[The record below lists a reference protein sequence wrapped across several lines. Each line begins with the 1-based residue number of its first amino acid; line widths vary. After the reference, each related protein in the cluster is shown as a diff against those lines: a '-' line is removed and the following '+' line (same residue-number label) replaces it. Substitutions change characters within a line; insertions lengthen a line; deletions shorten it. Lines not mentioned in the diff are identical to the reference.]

1 MTGLGLI
8 SWRRF
13 LLVLILLIYAYLW
26 LAALIALFV
35 ANLGQSWSDFD
46 AHLVVLANA
55 LPLVKTLFHELDEGN
70 LTFVVVGGVSTLIA
84 SIALVDSIGKRFPR

>member
-1 MTGLGLI
+1 M
-8 SWRRF
+8 
-13 LLVLILLIYAYLW
+13 LVLILLIYAYLW

-46 AHLVVLANA
+46 AHLVVLANT
-55 LPLVKTLFHELDEGN
+55 LPLVKTLFHELDEAN

-84 SIALVDSIGKRFPR
+84 SIAMVDSIGKRLLR